1 VGQRRYHQHCALA
14 KSLDVLG
21 DRWTLLV
28 VRDLLDG
35 PQRYVDLHAGLMTI
49 PTDTLAARLKHL
61 EQHGVVTRRQLPP
74 PADRAVYE
82 LTDSG
87 RALEPVIDAF
97 ARWGRPL
104 VEQRAPDDA
113 VRPQWLARAVR
124 SLLRADRQG
133 VDLTLALRTPDG
145 DLVLHITEDEVVSA
159 DPEAPVDV
167 TLTGAVEDLVAAVDP
182 TRVARLVAAGR
193 LTIEGSRAHTRAL
206 AAAFDSGAAS

>member
-1 VGQRRYHQHCALA
+1 MPRWSSSRRSPRPVSVGTATSVTPRVASRCC
-14 KSLDVLG
+14 
-21 DRWTLLV
+21 T
-28 VRDLLDG
+28 RD
-35 PQRYVDLHAGLMTI
+35 AGLMTT
-49 PTDTLAARLKHL
+49 PPDTLAPRLKPL
-61 EQHGVVTRRQLPP
+61 GQHGVVPRRQPPP

-113 VRPQWLARAVR
+113 VRPRWLARAVR

-133 VDLTLALRTPDG
+133 VDLILALHTPDG
-145 DLVLHITEDEVVSA
+145 DVTLHITEDAVVSA

-193 LTIEGSRAHTRAL
+193 LTIE
-206 AAAFDSGAAS
+206 